1 MVSMPSWELFDDQD
15 QSYRDSVLPPA
26 VRARVSVEEA
36 SDFGWAKYTGSEGH
50 NVCIE
55 TFGASAPLKQLL
67 KKFGFN
73 VEHVVAAAKDQIAK
87 HPARDLK
94 VGSTT

>member
-1 MVSMPSWELFDDQD
+1 
-15 QSYRDSVLPPA
+15 

-36 SDFGWAKYTGSEGH
+36 SDFGCSKYTGSEGH

-67 KKFGFN
+67 KKFGFSA
-73 VEHVVAAAKDQIAK
+73 EKIVAAAKSQIAQ
-87 HPARDLK
+87 HHARAIASHLSWSGAGTQSAGK
-94 VGSTT
+94 N